1 MQIKATGQ
9 GIWLLVIKRLQVFKW
24 REAAMA
30 GTSDGLPNDS
40 QCTYFEAKSVIK
52 ESSEVYSLPISTAVK
67 ILTKPNEYS
76 TSYTL
81 ASLTME
87 FMLIVILGY
96 TDT

>member
-24 REAAMA
+24 REAMMA
-30 GTSDGLPNDS
+30 VISKGLSNDS
-40 QCTYFEAKSVIK
+40 KCTHFEAKSVIK
-52 ESSEVYSLPISTAVK
+52 ESSEVYSLPTSRAVK

-81 ASLTME
+81 ASFTMG
-87 FMLIVILGY
+87 FILIAI
-96 TDT
+96 